1 MQRTTDG
8 LVGHEKGKLRPMAL
22 ISTVEALHI
31 RDRGPMEKLAGNADN
46 NEVTTLIGG
55 IEELF
60 RRLPVALYRS
70 APDGALLAANP
81 ALADLLGY
89 DSLAELAEEVTSVE
103 SFYVDASRRQAWLEE
118 IGEWGQVLDF
128 DIELRRR
135 DGTTVWVQDNSRA
148 VHGEDGKLVYCEGA
162 LIDVTEKVK
171 ARKARDEFVATVSH
185 ELRNPMSVLLGLAQE
200 LAADYEGFTEEE
212 RREIA
217 EVIAGQADDASWI
230 IEDLL
235 VAYREDMS
243 RVSVGSE
250 PFDVAHEIRRALEGI
265 DEPIRF
271 ERGENVAPVLGDPR
285 RTRQILRNLI
295 TNAVKYGGEEVK
307 VVTRRS
313 GQEFVQILVCDTGSP
328 LDPEEAERIFQSY
341 ERGSGLHDA
350 RSVGLG
356 LSVARKLAGLMNGS
370 IVYEHD
376 GTYSSFVVTL
386 PAAP

>member
-1 MQRTTDG
+1 
-8 LVGHEKGKLRPMAL
+8 MAL
-22 ISTVEALHI
+22 VSTAEALHI

-70 APDGALLAANP
+70 APDGSLLAANP

-89 DSLAELAEEVTSVE
+89 DSVAELAEEVTSVE
-103 SFYVDASRRQAWLEE
+103 SFYVDAPRRQAWLEE
-118 IGEWGQVLDF
+118 IGEWGKVLDF

-135 DGTTVWVQDNSRA
+135 DGTTVWVQDNSCA
-148 VHGEDGKLVYCEGA
+148 VYGEDGTLVYCEGA
-162 LIDVTEKVK
+162 LVDVTEKVK

-200 LAADYEGFTEEE
+200 LAADYEGFSEVE

-243 RVSVGSE
+243 RVSVASE
-250 PFDVAHEIRRALEGI
+250 PFDVAHEIRRALEGV
-265 DEPIRF
+265 DEAIGF
-271 ERGENVAPVLGDPR
+271 ERGEDVAPVLGDPR
-285 RTRQILRNLI
+285 RTRQIIRNLI

-313 GQEFVQILVCDTGSP
+313 GQEFVQILVCDTGDP

>member
-1 MQRTTDG
+1 
-8 LVGHEKGKLRPMAL
+8 
-22 ISTVEALHI
+22 
-31 RDRGPMEKLAGNADN
+31 MEKLAGNADN

-81 ALADLLGY
+81 ALAELLGY
-89 DSLAELAEEVTSVE
+89 ESVAELSGDVESVE
-103 SFYVDASRRQAWLEE
+103 DFYVDASKRQVWLDE
-118 IGEWGQVLDF
+118 IAEWGEVLDF

-148 VHGEDGKLVYCEGA
+148 VYGEDGNLVYCEGA
-162 LIDVTEKVK
+162 LVDVTEKVK
-171 ARKARDEFVATVSH
+171 AKKARDEFVATVSH

-200 LAADYEGFTEEE
+200 LAADYEGFSESE

-243 RVSVGSE
+243 RVSVATE
-250 PFDVAHEIRRALEGI
+250 AFDVAHEIKRALTGI
-265 DEPIRF
+265 GEPIGF
-271 ERGENVAPVLGDPR
+271 EPGDEVALVLGDPR

-295 TNAVKYGGEEVK
+295 TNAVKYGGDEVK
-307 VVTRRS
+307 VVTRQGDEDS
-313 GQEFVQILVCDTGSP
+313 VQILVCDTGGP

-341 ERGSGLHDA
+341 ERGSGLLDA

-376 GTYSSFVVTL
+376 GTYSSFIVTL

>member
-1 MQRTTDG
+1 M
-8 LVGHEKGKLRPMAL
+8 
-22 ISTVEALHI
+22 
-31 RDRGPMEKLAGNADN
+31 AGNADN
-46 NEVTTLIGG
+46 NDVTTLIGG

-81 ALADLLGY
+81 ALAELLGY
-89 DSLAELAEEVTSVE
+89 ESVPELTEDIATVE
-103 SFYVDASRRQAWLEE
+103 SFYVDTSYRKLWLEQ
-118 IGEWGQVLDF
+118 ISRWGEVLDF

-135 DGTTVWVQDNSRA
+135 DGTTVWVQDNARA
-148 VHGEDGKLVYCEGA
+148 VYGEDGDLIYCEGA
-162 LIDVTEKVK
+162 LVDMTEKVK
-171 ARKARDEFVATVSH
+171 AKKARDEFVATVSH

-200 LAADYEGFTEEE
+200 LATDYEGFSEEE

-217 EVIAGQADDASWI
+217 EVMARQADDASWI

-235 VAYREDMS
+235 IAYREDVS
-243 RVSVGSE
+243 RVSVGRE
-250 PFDVAHEIRRALEGI
+250 VFDVSHEIRRALEGI
-265 DEPIRF
+265 DEPITF
-271 ERGENVAPVLGDPR
+271 EPGDDAIHVMADPR

-295 TNAVKYGGEEVK
+295 TNAVKYGGDEVR
-307 VVTRRS
+307 VVTRRR
-313 GQEFVQILVCDTGSP
+313 GGDRIDIRVCDTGSP

-341 ERGSGLHDA
+341 EQGSGLRDA

-370 IVYEHD
+370 LVYEHD
-376 GTYSSFVVTL
+376 GTYSSFIVTL